1 MVVPR
6 LRQMEKGSRAAIP
19 FRVTVGGKVTKPLRA
34 GSAGLRSVGVLC
46 E

>member
-1 MVVPR
+1 MVVPS
-6 LRQMEKGSRAAIP
+6 LRQMEKGSRAATP
-19 FRVTVGGKVTKPLRA
+19 FRETVSGKVTKPRRA